1 MSTFI
6 GDALPD
12 TLIHRLGADRA
23 LERSDR
29 AMVICSVDEHGW
41 PHPAM
46 LSGLELVALDHRNIR
61 LALYTRSRSTRNLR
75 ANGRLTVIVADEDAV
90 YYLKGDTLALP
101 IHASAPEL
109 TRFNLRVDSVL
120 QDAAGSDEHARIVT
134 GIRIT
139 REAMEPGAARERVAA
154 LLED

>member
-6 GDALPD
+6 GDALPEIL
-12 TLIHRLGADRA
+12 THRLSADQA

-29 AMVICSVDEHGW
+29 ALVICSVDEHGW

-46 LSGLELVALDHRNIR
+46 LSGLELVALDQRNIR
-61 LALYTRSRSTRNLR
+61 LALYTRSRTTRNLR

-90 YYLKGDTLALP
+90 YYLKGDTLPLA
-101 IHASAPEL
+101 INASTPEL

-120 QDAAGSDEHARIVT
+120 QDAAGTDEHARIVT

-139 REAMEPGAARERVAA
+139 RDAMDPAAARARLDA
-154 LLED
+154 LLKD

>member
-12 TLIHRLGADRA
+12 PLTHRLSADQA

-29 AMVICSVDEHGW
+29 AIVICSVDEHGW

-46 LSGLELVALDHRNIR
+46 LSGLEFVALDHRNIR
-61 LALYTRSRSTRNLR
+61 LSLHTRSRTTRNLR

-90 YYLKGDTLALP
+90 YYVKGDTLALAINP
-101 IHASAPEL
+101 STPEL

-120 QDAAGSDEHARIVT
+120 QDAAGTDEHARIVT

-139 REAMEPGAARERVAA
+139 RDAMDPAAARQRLHA
-154 LLED
+154 LLAD

>member
-1 MSTFI
+1 MSSFV
-6 GDALPD
+6 GDALPE
-12 TLIHRLGADRA
+12 TLTHRLSADQA

-29 AMVICSVDEHGW
+29 ALVICSVDEHGW

-61 LALYTRSRSTRNLR
+61 LALHTRSRTTRNLR
-75 ANGRLTVIVADEDAV
+75 ANGRLTVILADEDAV
-90 YYLKGDTLALP
+90 YYIKGDTLALAINAATP
-101 IHASAPEL
+101 DL

-120 QDAAGSDEHARIVT
+120 QDASGADEHARIVT

-139 REAMEPGAARERVAA
+139 RDAMDPAAARARLDA
-154 LLED
+154 LLAD